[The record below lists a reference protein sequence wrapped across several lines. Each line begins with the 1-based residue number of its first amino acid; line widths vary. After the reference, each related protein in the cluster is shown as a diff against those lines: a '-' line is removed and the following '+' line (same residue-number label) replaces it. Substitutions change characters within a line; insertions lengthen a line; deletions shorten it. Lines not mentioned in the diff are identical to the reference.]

1 VNISIEMADSDDI
14 DSKIR
19 DLKDSWERRGKP
31 PKCPKCPKCGET
43 MTYMYS
49 EGKVTMGCPH
59 CGNVLREGSLAEFDQ
74 MSFGKKIG
82 RYFLH
87 GIAFALIGILLLFAW
102 LVVGIALILL
112 GSFIGL
118 ILAFLLLVFMVGA
131 INTFVSSHVWGF
143 SMKTSLGSI
152 FLHGLVLSLIF
163 LVVSLSTIFPAY
175 LLIHNVIYTVL
186 LDIGLCFVNGFIGEK
201 VAQLWTE

>member
-1 VNISIEMADSDDI
+1 MSGSDDI

-19 DLKDSWERRGKP
+19 DLKDVWGRSQKRI
-31 PKCPKCPKCGET
+31 CPKCGEA
-43 MTYMYS
+43 MTYTYS
-49 EGKVTMGCPH
+49 EGKAALGCPR
-59 CGNVLREGSLAEFDQ
+59 CGKVLHEGSLSEFDR

-87 GIAFALIGILLLFAW
+87 GVSFAVISLLLFFGW
-102 LVVGIALILL
+102 VIVGIALILF
-112 GSFIGL
+112 GSIIGL
-118 ILAFLLLVFMVGA
+118 ILAFILLIFMVGA

-163 LVVSLSTIFPAY
+163 MVVSLSTVFPAY
-175 LLIHNVIYTVL
+175 LLIHNLLYVVL
-186 LDIGLCFVNGFIGEK
+186 LDVGLCFVNGFIGEK
-201 VAQLWTE
+201 VAQHWIE